1 MSCSKRSLNPEQ
13 KIHKFLNFD
22 STRNNIRKPHIS
34 TLTSRKSKFI
44 ALWRSVCLTVFT
56 MQIIFHSKSVN
67 SSSFSFIERRNVSI
81 TCVIKLNDCLSF
93 GLITISRRALARR
106 ASSIKVSQ
114 TFDLSSRKK
123 PSNWKMIL
131 SLALVFAVSATNSTQ
146 LSPAGWFWTEAS
158 HLTFSA
164 SQAIPRI
171 TEIIHN
177 YDRWVAD
184 YGTKYKKVYK
194 LTRSVERARKYVS
207 RTKKVEF
214 RSSDRTSYTVR
225 GQNSNIL
232 NVLKVLKQL
241 FTQFQFT
248 WWVKG
253 NKKGCS
259 PRAVEPVELD
269 GLDALLGAFY

>member
-1 MSCSKRSLNPEQ
+1 MSYSKRSLNAEQ
-13 KIHKFLNFD
+13 KIHTFLNFD
-22 STRNNIRKPHIS
+22 STENNIRKPHIS

-114 TFDLSSRKK
+114 TFICHLEKNRAIEK
-123 PSNWKMIL
+123 WF
-131 SLALVFAVSATNSTQ
+131 LALVFAVSATNSTQ
-146 LSPAGWFWTEAS
+146 LSPAGWFWTESS

-207 RTKKVEF
+207 KNWISK
-214 RSSDRTSYTVR
+214 
-225 GQNSNIL
+225 
-232 NVLKVLKQL
+232 
-241 FTQFQFT
+241 
-248 WWVKG
+248 
-253 NKKGCS
+253 
-259 PRAVEPVELD
+259 
-269 GLDALLGAFY
+269 